1 MRLLVGAL
9 LMTGVTTGLLWW
21 RHAQAGDVLQAGQA
35 APDFSLVDQSGKT
48 HTLSDYKGKWVI
60 LYFYPK
66 DDTPGCT
73 KEACSFRD
81 DILRLGKLGVQV
93 LGVSLDSAESHAK
106 FAQKHGLP
114 FPLLADAEGQ
124 VTDQYG
130 ALQNLGVVKFAK
142 RYTYL
147 IDPEGKIRKVY
158 QKVDPS
164 RHAGEIIADPQ
175 QFQASS

>member
-9 LMTGVTTGLLWW
+9 LIAGVVAGLLWW
-21 RHAQAGDVLQAGQA
+21 RQGQAGELLPVGQV
-35 APDFSLVDQSGKT
+35 APDFSLVDQNGKT
-48 HTLSDYKGKWVI
+48 HTLSEYKGKWVI

-81 DILRLGKLGVQV
+81 DILKLRKLGAQV
-93 LGVSLDSAESHAK
+93 LGVSLDSAESHAR
-106 FAQKHGLP
+106 FAQKYGLP
-114 FPLLADAEGQ
+114 FPLLADEEGK
-124 VTDQYG
+124 VTEQYG
-130 ALQNLGVVKFAK
+130 ALQSLGVVKFAK

-164 RHAGEIIADPQ
+164 KHAGEIIADLE
-175 QFQASS
+175 QFQAS